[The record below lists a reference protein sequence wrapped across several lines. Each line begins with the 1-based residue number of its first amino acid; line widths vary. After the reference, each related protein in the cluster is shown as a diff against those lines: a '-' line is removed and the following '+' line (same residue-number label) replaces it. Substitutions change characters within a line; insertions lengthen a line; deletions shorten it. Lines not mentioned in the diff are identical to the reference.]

1 MRAIL
6 TQGHTISKETAKTA
20 DPFWI
25 AEANL
30 RNRRLHQRI
39 LLCCV
44 VASYAKRRSHRARK
58 VSAKGATV
66 AGGQLTSALPRPR
79 P

>member
-1 MRAIL
+1 MDEPDIEYL
-6 TQGHTISKETAKTA
+6 IKEIAKTA

-25 AEANL
+25 AEGISAEQAAAPAHSAAGS
-30 RNRRLHQRI
+30 RRTQTAQPPR
-39 LLCCV
+39 
-44 VASYAKRRSHRARK
+44 RK